1 MSKTLLESLNNI
13 VETLKGGSEELDECV
28 CFDPDDLS
36 LFEEDT
42 KPLSE
47 ALGFTPMQL
56 VLLAVIIEKSS
67 GRRTMVK
74 DVARSLNMGYLK
86 FLSRMNDLLAL
97 RDKWYIRIDSD
108 DRIIVPVDVLHA
120 LTKNEPFK
128 KPQTKG
134 LTTDAI
140 MLRMK
145 GYLLLVKKEEMADEV
160 AYNEI
165 TTLLRDNPDTS
176 FAQACQKYL
185 NKVTDWKE
193 FYLFFVIMSL
203 IYDHKCEM
211 LEMSDVS
218 DYITE
223 DVDWQSLNEFFNLDV
238 LELLLQHVIERV
250 VEDGLVSK
258 EKFKVRDE
266 IVKAAFADVK
276 TWRMKKT
283 TNVRLLD
290 CSQMVEKQLF
300 YNSTEQEQVD
310 RLAHLLD
317 PQRMDEVFK
326 SMKEK
331 GLRTGFCC
339 LFYGSPGTGKTE
351 TVYQLARLTGR
362 KILEADV
369 SELKNC
375 WVGETEKNAR
385 HLFKEYRDACKEN
398 ELMPILLFN
407 EADAIFGVR
416 MEGAQKAVD
425 KMENSLQNI
434 ILQEMEQFSGILIA
448 TTNLTKNLDK
458 AFERRF
464 LYKICF
470 TKPSRE
476 IRSKIWQTM
485 IPEMKDEEALKLAV
499 DFDFS
504 GGQIENV
511 VRKRAVDAILNGRE
525 PDFETMIGYCR
536 EETLEKEKKERKRI
550 GFV

>member
-13 VETLKGGSEELDECV
+13 VESLKGGSEELDESV

-36 LFEEDT
+36 PFEEDT

-47 ALGFTPMQL
+47 ALGLTPMQL
-56 VLLAVIIEKSS
+56 ILLAVIIEKSN
-67 GRRTMVK
+67 GRRSYVR
-74 DVARSLNMGYLK
+74 DVARFLNMGYLK
-86 FLSRMNDLLAL
+86 FLCYMDDMLTL

-108 DRIIVPVDVLHA
+108 DRITVPADVLHA

-134 LTTDAI
+134 LTTDLILARI
-140 MLRMK
+140 R
-145 GYLLLVKKEEMADEV
+145 GYLLLVKKEEMVDEV

-165 TTLLRDNPDTS
+165 TALLRDNPDTGIG
-176 FAQACQKYL
+176 QANRKYL
-185 NKVTDWKE
+185 SKIRDAKE
-193 FYLFFVIMSL
+193 LYLFYVIINQ
-203 IYDHKCEM
+203 IYIHQCDD
-211 LEMSDVS
+211 LDMSDVS
-218 DYITE
+218 DYFTE
-223 DVDWQSLNEFFNLDV
+223 FVDWQTLNEFYKLDG
-238 LELLLQHVIERV
+238 LELLQQHIIEHV

-266 IVKAAFADVK
+266 ILNAVFADMKAWGLNKSKTVK
-276 TWRMKKT
+276 L
-283 TNVRLLD
+283 VD
-290 CSQMVEKQLF
+290 CNLMAEKHLF
-300 YNSTEQEQVD
+300 YNSTEQGQID
-310 RLAHLLD
+310 RLAQLLNPKRLD
-317 PQRMDEVFK
+317 VVFK
-326 SMKEK
+326 NMQDK
-331 GLRTGFCC
+331 GLRTGFSC
-339 LFYGSPGTGKTE
+339 LFYGAPGTGKTE
-351 TVYQLARLTGR
+351 TVYQLARQTGR
-362 KILEADV
+362 MIMEADV
-369 SELKNC
+369 SQLKDC

-385 HLFKEYRDACKEN
+385 RLFKDYRNACKEN

-407 EADAIFGVR
+407 EADAILGVR
-416 MEGAQKAVD
+416 MEGAQRSVD

-434 ILQEMEQFSGILIA
+434 FLQEMEQFSGILIA

-470 TKPSRE
+470 TKPTLE

-485 IPEMKDEEALKLAV
+485 IPEIKSEEALRLAG

-511 VRKRAVDAILNGRE
+511 VRKRAVDAILNGCE
-525 PDFETMIGYCR
+525 PDFETMLGYCK
-536 EETLEKEKKERKRI
+536 EETLGKEQKERRRI

>member
-1 MSKTLLESLNNI
+1 MSKTLLESLNSI

-47 ALGFTPMQL
+47 ALGLTPMQL

-86 FLSRMNDLLAL
+86 FLCYMTDLLTL

-108 DRIIVPVDVLHA
+108 DRITVPADVLHA
-120 LTKNEPFK
+120 LTRNEPFK

-140 MLRMK
+140 MLRTK
-145 GYLLLVKKEEMADEV
+145 GFLLLVKKEEMADEV

-165 TTLLRDNPDTS
+165 ATLLRDNPDTS
-176 FAQACQKYL
+176 IGQACHKYL
-185 NKVTDWKE
+185 SKIKDGKE
-193 FYLFFVIMSL
+193 LYLFYVIVSL
-203 IYDHKCEM
+203 IYDHKCEA

-218 DYITE
+218 DFITE
-223 DVDWQSLNEFFNLDV
+223 YVDWQSLNEFFNLDA
-238 LELLLQHVIERV
+238 LELLMQHVIERV

-276 TWRMKKT
+276 TWHMKKT
-283 TNVRLLD
+283 ANVRLLD
-290 CSQMVEKQLF
+290 CSQMVEKRLF
-300 YNSTEQEQVD
+300 YNSTEQGQVE

-369 SELKNC
+369 SQMKNC

-385 HLFKEYRDACKEN
+385 RLFKEYRDACKEN
-398 ELMPILLFN
+398 DLMPILLFN
-407 EADAIFGVR
+407 EADAILGVR
-416 MEGAQKAVD
+416 MEGAQRSVD

-485 IPEMKDEEALKLAV
+485 IPEMKDEEALKLAG

-511 VRKRAVDAILNGRE
+511 VRKRAVDAILNGCE